1 MDKDKCQIMA
11 YVKKKE
17 VEKVVY
23 AEFTYLLFNQITQ
36 QFVRKEAK
44 ESRLVN
50 RTSLN
55 NIDLV

>member
-1 MDKDKCQIMA
+1 MA

-17 VEKVVY
+17 VEKLVY
-23 AEFTYLLFNQITQ
+23 AEFTYLLFNSFTQ